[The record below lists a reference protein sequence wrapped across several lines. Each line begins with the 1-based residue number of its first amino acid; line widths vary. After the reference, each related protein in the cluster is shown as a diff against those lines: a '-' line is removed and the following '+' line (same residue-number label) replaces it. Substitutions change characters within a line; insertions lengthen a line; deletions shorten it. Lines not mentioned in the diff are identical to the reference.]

1 MATKPIAMVRS
12 GVRGESSV
20 EVDST
25 RAYLQQIGRVALLT
39 ADQEVD
45 LAIRVEAGLIAA
57 AKLHEVAEGMKAP
70 SAARRR
76 DLMWLARDGIRAR
89 DHLLQ
94 ANLRLVVSIAK
105 KYNGRG
111 LDFLDLVQEG
121 NLGLVRAIEK
131 FDYKKGFK
139 LSTYATWWIRQAI
152 SRAMADQGRT
162 IRIPVH
168 GAEVINR
175 LGSVQRALVL
185 ELGRVPTTEELAAEM
200 GILPAKVQELQR
212 LALEPVSLDQMIG
225 DDADTSLG
233 DLVEDAEGVVAVEA
247 VSFTLMQRHMASV
260 LDSLTEREA
269 TVMRLR
275 FGLVD
280 GKPRTLDDVGSTF
293 GVTGERIRQIE
304 AKTMSKLSHPARSFP
319 LLGYLD

>member
-1 MATKPIAMVRS
+1 MPTSSRAIAPS
-12 GVRGESSV
+12 GVRVDSSA

-25 RAYLQQIGRVALLT
+25 RWYLRQIGRVALLT
-39 ADQEVD
+39 AEQEVD

-57 AKLHEVAEGMKAP
+57 AKLQEISDGVERR
-70 SAARRR
+70 SAGRRR
-76 DLMWLARDGIRAR
+76 DLMWIARDGRKAKA
-89 DHLLQ
+89 HLLE

-105 KYNGRG
+105 KYSGRG

-152 SRAMADQGRT
+152 SRAIADQARM

-168 GAEVINR
+168 GVEAINR
-175 LGSVQRALVL
+175 VGSVQRALVV
-185 ELGRVPTTEELAAEM
+185 ELGRAPTAQEVAAVM
-200 GILPAKVQELQR
+200 GIESAKVDELRR
-212 LALEPVSLDQMIG
+212 LAVEPISLDQSVG
-225 DDADTSLG
+225 DDGDARLG
-233 DLVEDAEGVVAVEA
+233 DLVEDSEGVVAVEA
-247 VSFTLMQRHMASV
+247 ASFALMRRQVMSI

-269 TVMRLR
+269 AVIRMR
-275 FGLVD
+275 FGLND
-280 GKPRTLDDVGSTF
+280 GNARTLHEVGHVF
-293 GVTGERIRQIE
+293 GLTGERIRQIE
-304 AKTMSKLSHPARSFP
+304 AKTMSKLCHPARSYP